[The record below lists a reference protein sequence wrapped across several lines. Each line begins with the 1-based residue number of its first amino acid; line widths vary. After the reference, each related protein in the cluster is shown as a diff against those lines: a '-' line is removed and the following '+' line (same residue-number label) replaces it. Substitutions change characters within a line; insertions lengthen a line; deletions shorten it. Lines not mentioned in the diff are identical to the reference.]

1 MTLLDFSNPAF
12 QIYAICASLA
22 VLKIMGQGWMTVYRL
37 MKSNSGLA
45 SPEDLRPGP
54 LNKNPRPEQ
63 LEISDYVDRSR
74 RMHRND
80 LENIPAFLAV
90 GLLFAATEP
99 PLPVAQIMMYG
110 FVLARGFHTLAYA
123 TKQSHEVRATFYTL
137 GSLAVIYMAVHVLV
151 FTVARYGFG

>member
-1 MTLLDFSNPAF
+1 MFEFSNPAL
-12 QIYAICASLA
+12 QVYAISASFA
-22 VLKIMGQGWMTVYRL
+22 VLKLMGQGWMTVYRM

-54 LNKNPRPEQ
+54 LNRAPNPAQ
-63 LEISDYVDRSR
+63 LDIDDYVDRSR

-80 LENIPAFLAV
+80 LENIPAFLAI
-90 GLLFAATEP
+90 GLLFTLTEP
-99 PLPVAQIMMYG
+99 PLLLAQILMYG
-110 FVLARGFHTLAYA
+110 FVLARACHAIAYA

-151 FTVARYGFG
+151 VVVTRYGFG

>member
-1 MTLLDFSNPAF
+1 MSVLDFSNPVF
-12 QIYAICASLA
+12 HVYAISAALG

-37 MKSNSGLA
+37 MKSGSGLA

-54 LNKNPRPEQ
+54 LNKEPRPEQ
-63 LEISDYVDRSR
+63 LDLNDYVDRSR

-80 LENIPAFLAV
+80 LENIPAFLAI
-90 GLLFAATEP
+90 GLLFALTAP
-99 PLPVAQIMMYG
+99 PLILAQVMMYG
-110 FVLARGFHTLAYA
+110 FVLARVFHTVAYA

-151 FTVARYGFG
+151 FAVTRYGLG

>member
-1 MTLLDFSNPAF
+1 MSALEFSNPAF
-12 QIYAICASLA
+12 HVYAISASLG

-37 MKSNSGLA
+37 MKSGSGLA

-54 LNKNPRPEQ
+54 LNKDPRPEQ
-63 LEISDYVDRSR
+63 LDINDYVDRSR

-80 LENIPAFLAV
+80 LENIPAFLAI

-99 PLPVAQIMMYG
+99 PLILAQVMMYG
-110 FVLARGFHTLAYA
+110 FVLARAFHTVAYA
-123 TKQSHEVRATFYTL
+123 TKRSHEVRATFYTL

-151 FTVARYGFG
+151 FAVARYGFG